1 MSHTQESKQNLQ
13 SEKLWFYK
21 SNYMA
26 KFLSKKSNKIIEKI
40 KNKNMKKFIF
50 IMLFPV
56 FVIGQNYY
64 DDALRFQNN
73 IRSYYDVPV
82 MSYNNDLALEAQV
95 WAEHL
100 ASIDDVQVSTD
111 NYGENIFYID
121 KIYADVR
128 NKNVLLEASI
138 NWIVDTDNWD
148 TFNQI
153 IYPEAT
159 NIGFGMAE
167 NNESIYVVAKYNK
180 LHK

>member
-1 MSHTQESKQNLQ
+1 MNHTQELKQNLQ
-13 SEKLWFYK
+13 SEKLWFFK

-26 KFLSKKSNKIIEKI
+26 KFLSKESNKIIEKI

-73 IRSYYDVPV
+73 IRSYYDIPV

-95 WAEHL
+95 WAEYL
-100 ASIDDVQVSTD
+100 ASIDDIQVSTD

-121 KIYADVR
+121 KIYANTR
-128 NKNVLLEASI
+128 NKNALLEASI
-138 NWIVDTDNWD
+138 NWIVDTNNWD

-167 NNESIYVVAKYNK
+167 NNKSIYVVAKYNK

>member
-1 MSHTQESKQNLQ
+1 MNLTQESKQNLQ

-26 KFLSKKSNKIIEKI
+26 KFLSKKSNKLIEKI

-50 IMLFPV
+50 IMLFPI
-56 FVIGQNYY
+56 FVMGQNYY

-100 ASIDDVQVSTD
+100 ASIDDIQISTD

-153 IYPEAT
+153 IYPEADRV
-159 NIGFGMAE
+159 GFGISHSNDAVY
-167 NNESIYVVAKYNK
+167 IVAKYNK
-180 LHK
+180 LYK